1 MFEKI
6 LDQEY
11 LRELINA
18 YWYLGPL
25 IGIGLPFIE
34 SLLPILPL
42 VAIVT
47 LNIYIF
53 GPVLGFTFSYIGNVV
68 GSFIVYTAFRYFFKN
83 TDAKKLKKVKF
94 VKEERM
100 IPLMLIYCFPFTPS
114 SIINATCGFLKFD
127 REKFIVALVVGKV
140 LMLILLTF
148 VGSSFSDFILH
159 GDVKS
164 LVITAVILL
173 SAYFIG
179 KIVENNF
186 DL

>member
-1 MFEKI
+1 MFEKL

-11 LRELINA
+11 LREIINS

-34 SLLPILPL
+34 SLLPVLPL

-47 LNIYIF
+47 LNIYVF

-68 GSFIVYTAFRYFFKN
+68 GSFIVYSAFRYFFKN
-83 TDAKKLKKVKF
+83 TDATKFKKVKF
-94 VKEERM
+94 MKEEKL

-127 REKFIVALVVGKV
+127 RDKFIAALVIGKII
-140 LMLILLTF
+140 MLILLTA
-148 VGSSFSDFILH
+148 VGSTFSDFIVS
-159 GDVKS
+159 GDIKS
-164 LVITAVILL
+164 LLITTLIMTG
-173 SAYFIG
+173 AYLVG
-179 KIVENNF
+179 KLVEKKF